1 MNLNKQQLNAIALDL
16 FNKLE
21 IAKNVEMER
30 VTPILLKDKKLLAI
44 KKIDDQ
50 LKELNNQVDSLTL
63 KKIKLAKD
71 LGVISYVRNYETIK
85 DEFLRQYKKSLKSY
99 TLDDIKNLIVLAS
112 IEETDLSALM
122 NAVIKKIDNTNE

>member
-1 MNLNKQQLNAIALDL
+1 MNLNKQQLNAVALDL

-30 VTPILLKDKKLLAI
+30 ITPALLKDKKLVAL

-50 LKELNNQVDSLTL
+50 LNDLDNQIGLL
-63 KKIKLAKD
+63 KTKQSKLIKD
-71 LGVISYVRNYETIK
+71 LGITQYVWTYENI
-85 DEFLRQYKKSLKSY
+85 ENSFLSNYKKSISPY
-99 TLDDIKNLIVLAS
+99 TLEDIKNLIVLAS

-122 NAVIKKIDNTNE
+122 DAVIKKINN